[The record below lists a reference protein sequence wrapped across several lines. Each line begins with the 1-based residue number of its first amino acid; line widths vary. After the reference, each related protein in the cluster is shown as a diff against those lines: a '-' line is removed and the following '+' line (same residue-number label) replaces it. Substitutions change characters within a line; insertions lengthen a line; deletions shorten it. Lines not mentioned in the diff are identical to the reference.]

1 MIEKEEA
8 LLAMVLDM
16 FACKFDKHAILRGGM
31 VLRVL

>member
-1 MIEKEEA
+1 
-8 LLAMVLDM
+8 MVLDM